1 MSDVPS
7 AMMDNREEER
17 NEALAIAAQEG
28 DLDKAKALIAKGA
41 NPRIASN
48 EYASPPLCRATFFNQ
63 FPMVEY
69 LLGQG
74 APIDELDP
82 MTGMSPLQ
90 IACRRGY
97 TDIARFL
104 LEKGSN
110 PYILS
115 KKEID
120 TFAIAVL
127 YRRREIQTMLPL
139 YAQNFPKNQKTQ
151 SRIL

>member
-1 MSDVPS
+1 MQ
-7 AMMDNREEER
+7 EEL

-28 DLDKAKALIAKGA
+28 NLDEARSLIAKGA
-41 NPRIASN
+41 NPRVASN

-63 FPMVEY
+63 LLMVEY

-82 MTGMSPLQ
+82 MTGMSALQ

-97 TDIARFL
+97 TDMARLL

-120 TFAIAVL
+120 TFVIAAL
-127 YRRREIQTMLPL
+127 YRRREIQKMLSL
-139 YAQNFPKNQKTQ
+139 YAQSFSKK
-151 SRIL
+151 